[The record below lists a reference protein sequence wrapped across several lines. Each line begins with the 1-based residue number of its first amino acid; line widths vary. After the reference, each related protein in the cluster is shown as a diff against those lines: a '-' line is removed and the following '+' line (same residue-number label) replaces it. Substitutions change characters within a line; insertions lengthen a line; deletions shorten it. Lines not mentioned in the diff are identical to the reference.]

1 MTSQI
6 TMKKIKPRKRFSLR
20 SISSSNMKIE
30 KLKKMMTKQ
39 SATLEDLQAC
49 SLVSRPQTLISIS
62 LINRQKPPQ
71 RRQLYSKPQMTR
83 KEDMHRDIEQQ
94 IDVIQSLRGDWISKI
109 VAWTVLTLV
118 QFYYRVYPVTVF
130 QSRLILSSQSPLT
143 VCYLTRI
150 SSFEGI
156 ELEIAK
162 SKQCL
167 SRVCYV
173 GTLVSFSSFRACKA
187 EKFFV

>member
-71 RRQLYSKPQMTR
+71 RRQLYSKP
-83 KEDMHRDIEQQ
+83 
-94 IDVIQSLRGDWISKI
+94 
-109 VAWTVLTLV
+109 
-118 QFYYRVYPVTVF
+118 
-130 QSRLILSSQSPLT
+130 
-143 VCYLTRI
+143 
-150 SSFEGI
+150 
-156 ELEIAK
+156 
-162 SKQCL
+162 
-167 SRVCYV
+167 
-173 GTLVSFSSFRACKA
+173 
-187 EKFFV
+187 